1 MCAWHAH
8 TSGVRLPSD
17 ADVIDHRRFLDP
29 FAGSLDPVDPFR
41 RRDPKAWSTACEM
54 ALATASNIG
63 AATREPC
70 RPRRSCDAPHPAG
83 HRARDRDRPRTAP
96 DRAGARAPTRCRPH
110 DAARCPPQPR
120 RDRVRHT
127 TTRTRRQHLRHYR
140 PDTLALGTPH
150 HEVRASDVGDA
161 LAMQAAREPG
171 VAQVAARQRT
181 NPSSRRHLRQLLRAL
196 SAATSSA
203 ALRFADA
210 RLHVAVAE
218 LTRSSSDPV
227 DSS

>member
-1 MCAWHAH
+1 MHRIRQVIELGIVTAH
-8 TSGVRLPSD
+8 EPLPTERELARRLGVARTTLRDALPN
-17 ADVIDHRRFLDP
+17 
-29 FAGSLDPVDPFR
+29 
-41 RRDPKAWSTACEM
+41 
-54 ALATASNIG
+54 LAEIG
-63 AATREPC
+63 YVT
-70 RPRRSCDAPHPAG
+70 PRRGRGGS
-83 HRARDRDRPRTAP
+83 TFV
-96 DRAGARAPTRCRPH
+96 T
-110 DAARCPPQPR
+110 
-120 RDRVRHT
+120 
-127 TTRTRRQHLRHYR
+127 YR